1 LGGDWRF
8 PDEGVAEAKRGKQRV
23 VSGEAAAEA
32 EQKRREKEGVSEVV
46 KEVVRVCLRVEP
58 SERPD
63 IDQLIEMVEGV
74 VAALPEEGDVP
85 LDDGE

>member
-1 LGGDWRF
+1 
-8 PDEGVAEAKRGKQRV
+8 
-23 VSGEAAAEA
+23 
-32 EQKRREKEGVSEVV
+32 
-46 KEVVRVCLRVEP
+46 VEP

-74 VAALPEEGDVP
+74 VAALPEEGNVP